1 MFDNIYG
8 GISPKDSELNIVASG
23 HFVGDS
29 HYVAVIQD
37 MKGNV
42 IDIDVTTLDEEIF

>member
-1 MFDNIYG
+1 MFDKIYG
-8 GISPKDSELNIVASG
+8 GVSPKDPELNIVVSG

-37 MKGNV
+37 MMGNV

>member
-1 MFDNIYG
+1 MFDNVYG
-8 GISPKDSELNIVASG
+8 GLSPKDSESKIVASG

-29 HYVAVIQD
+29 HYVSVIQD

>member
-1 MFDNIYG
+1 MFDNVYG
-8 GISPKDSELNIVASG
+8 GVSPKDSESKIVASG

-42 IDIDVTTLDEEIF
+42 IDIDVTTVDEEIF